1 MRLNTFIAQATG
13 ISRRKADEL
22 IKAGRISIDGKD
34 ALLGAQVTHTNIIK
48 LDDHTLSHNTKR
60 LLVLLNKP
68 AGYVVSRSGQG
79 SKTVYE
85 LLPKEYA
92 ALKPVGRLD
101 KDSTGLLLMTNDGQL
116 AQSLTHPSQSK
127 LKIYM
132 VSLDKSLTA
141 VDEKTITKGV
151 NLDDGVSRLDLSSLS
166 PDRKAM
172 TVKMKEGRNRQI
184 RRTFKSLGY
193 EVIKLHRIS
202 FGEYQLNDLGSGK
215 FIRI

>member
-1 MRLNTFIAQATG
+1 
-13 ISRRKADEL
+13 
-22 IKAGRISIDGKD
+22 
-34 ALLGAQVTHTNIIK
+34 
-48 LDDHTLSHNTKR
+48 
-60 LLVLLNKP
+60 
-68 AGYVVSRSGQG
+68 
-79 SKTVYE
+79 
-85 LLPKEYA
+85 
-92 ALKPVGRLD
+92 
-101 KDSTGLLLMTNDGQL
+101 MTNDGQL